1 MCGGIDMF
9 IREKKIDCG
18 QYREVDIIPRT
29 DNAERAVKGKRGKR
43 IRVTAPKQKD
53 INEKNARRYL
63 VQLGN
68 GNFGKGDFHVS
79 LTYSAD
85 NLPSTVEAAEKFV
98 GNYLRKVSR
107 RREKLGV
114 EPLKYILVTEYKHTK
129 DGSSITRIHH
139 HIIMNGGLN
148 RTEIEAMWTKE
159 RINWKKAQ
167 NDLNYFDEINQIG
180 WANADRIQVD
190 ENGIEALCKYI
201 TKEPQGKKRWSSSRN
216 LIRPEQMPNADSKY
230 SKAKITRLATSADA
244 GKKYFEKQFPLYQ
257 IVSVQPVYYDE
268 TGWHIYLKMWKK
280 DDAIGKKRQR
290 RKGEGK
296 WKKNT

>member
-1 MCGGIDMF
+1 MF

-18 QYREVDIIPRT
+18 KYREVDIIPRT
-29 DNAERAVKGKRGKR
+29 DNAERAVRGKRGKR
-43 IRVTAPKQKD
+43 SRVTAPKQKD

-68 GNFGKGDFHVS
+68 GNFGKGDYHIS
-79 LTYSAD
+79 LTYNKK
-85 NLPSTVEAAEKFV
+85 NLPGTVEEAEKCV
-98 GNYLRKVSR
+98 SNYLRKLAR
-107 RREKLGV
+107 RREKLGL
-114 EPLKYILVTEYKHTK
+114 EPLKYILVTEYKYSK
-129 DGSSITRIHH
+129 DGRSLTRIHH

-148 RTEIEAMWTKE
+148 RTEIEIMWTKD
-159 RINWKKAQ
+159 RINWRKAS
-167 NDLNYFDEINQIG
+167 DTPNYFDEINQIG

-201 TKEPQGKKRWSSSRN
+201 TKDPVGKKRWSSSRN
-216 LIRPEQMPNADSKY
+216 LRRPEQMPNADSKY

-244 GKKYFEKQFPLYQ
+244 GKEYFEKQFPLYQ

-280 DDAIGKKRQR
+280 PIKNKKRR
-290 RKGEGK
+290 RSKGEK
-296 WKKNT
+296 ECKKNIQKS